1 MCLFCQIVENKIS
14 AYKIYEDE
22 ECMAFLDIF
31 PRAFGHTLV
40 IPKKHY
46 EKYSDMTEEDA
57 SKLGKAIHKVANQI
71 INKLNVPAYNIFNN
85 NGKISGQEIMHV
97 HFHILPRSVND
108 GVNFLLPPVMQEAKD
123 KLEEIHNSII
133 K

>member
-14 AYKIYEDE
+14 AYKIYEDDD
-22 ECMAFLDIF
+22 CLAFLDIF
-31 PRAFGHTLV
+31 PRALGHTLV

-46 EKYSDMTEEDA
+46 EKYSDMTEEDVA
-57 SKLGKAIHKVANQI
+57 KLGKVVFKVANRLQK
-71 INKLNVPAYNIFNN
+71 KLNVPAYNIFNN

-97 HFHILPRSVND
+97 HFHILPRSEND
-108 GVNFLLPPVMQEAKD
+108 GVNFLIPPVMQEAKN
-123 KLEEIHNSII
+123 EIEKIYNSIV